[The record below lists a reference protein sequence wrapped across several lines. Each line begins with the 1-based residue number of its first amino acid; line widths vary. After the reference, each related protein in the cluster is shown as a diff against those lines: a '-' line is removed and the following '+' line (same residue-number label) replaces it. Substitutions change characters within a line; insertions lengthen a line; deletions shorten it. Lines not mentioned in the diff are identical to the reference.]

1 MPTAKDGAENR
12 NMSKTIRQTSL
23 EPLNNK
29 DPEIASIIHS
39 EQQRQQEN
47 LIMIASENLVS
58 KAVLEAQ
65 GSVLTNKYA
74 EGYAGARYYGGCS
87 CVDRAE
93 ELACSRAKEL
103 FNAEHVNVQPHSG
116 TSANMAVYLALLQPG
131 DCIMGMDLNHGG
143 HLTHGSKVNISG
155 IYYQAH
161 SYGVDRDSCLIDL
174 EEVRKK
180 ARQVKPKLIISGAS
194 SYPRCIDYEGF
205 TDIAHEVGALHMV
218 DMAHTA
224 GLIAAGLHPNPV
236 LSADLVTATT
246 HKTFRGP
253 RGGVIFCRSEF
264 SAAID
269 KAVFPGLQGGP
280 LMHIIAAKAVAFLE
294 ARLPEYIAYQETV
307 LANARALAQALNE
320 NGFDLVTGGTD
331 THLVLVDLRSK
342 DISGME
348 AERLLEQANICVNK
362 NVIPFD
368 PKGANNPSGIR
379 LGTPNLSSRGMG
391 TDQMKQIASLI
402 SEALAYRHDQEQ
414 LARIKSQVDSLC
426 LQYPAY

>member
-1 MPTAKDGAENR
+1 
-12 NMSKTIRQTSL
+12 MSKTIRTKSL
-23 EPLNNK
+23 EPLKNA
-29 DPEIASIIHS
+29 DPEIASIITD

-87 CVDRAE
+87 FVDRAE

-103 FNAEHVNVQPHSG
+103 FGAEHVNVQPHSG

-155 IYYQAH
+155 IYYRAH
-161 SYGVDRDSCLIDL
+161 SYGVDRESCLIDL

-180 ARQVKPKLIISGAS
+180 ARLVNPKLIIAGAS
-194 SYPRCIDYEGF
+194 SYPRSIDYEGF
-205 TDIAHEVGALHMV
+205 ADIAREVGSVFLV

-224 GLIAAGLHPNPV
+224 GLIAAGLLPNPV
-236 LSADLVTATT
+236 LSADIVTATT

-264 SAAID
+264 SSAID

-294 ARLPEYIAYQETV
+294 ARLPEYISYQETV
-307 LANARALAQALNE
+307 LVNAHALAKALIE

-342 DISGME
+342 KISGME
-348 AERLLEQANICVNK
+348 AEKLLEQINICVNK
-362 NVIPFD
+362 NVIPYD
-368 PKGANNPSGIR
+368 PKGAHNPSGIR

-391 TDQMKQIASLI
+391 ADQMRQIASMI
-402 SEALAYRHDQEQ
+402 NEALACRHNPEQ
-414 LARIKSQVDSLC
+414 LTGIKNRVDSLC